1 MAKARLSL
9 IHLFLAGVWLAAL
22 SRPAEAV
29 VPVLVGPLQALLA
42 ILPSLLIA
50 LGGMLLAFFRP
61 SFYKKLAIFLWNQKV
76 FSLCLL
82 AVAAGLVFLSRVG
95 WGTSGPAAS
104 EMRAGSDWPVFRG
117 GPERRGAVL
126 DAPEPTLPETIWS
139 FKSDAKCIYAS
150 PAIVG
155 NRLYVTTAEKGVF
168 TDRGAILCLD
178 AETGGEV
185 WRYSPRDFR
194 ATFSSPSVVVGGTSP
209 SRVSRRGD
217 TPPTGDGYV
226 VVGEG
231 LHYTTDARINCLD
244 LKGNLVWELRT
255 KSHVESAP
263 CIYNGRVYI
272 GAGDDG
278 YYCIDLAPGPDG
290 KPNVVWHLDGKKY
303 PDCETAHLV
312 ADGMVFLGLGM
323 GGNAILGLDAETG
336 KELWRLEAPYPV
348 FAPPALADGKLYVGM
363 GNGNYVETAEQV
375 RDNVLKKMRDAGK
388 SAAELTEAEKRL
400 GPAGEVWCIEP
411 KTGKV
416 LWKFPTPQVILG
428 AIVVGGG
435 SGTVGGTSPSRDT
448 VGGTSASRESRGT
461 EAPPTMSDRI
471 YFGARDGQFYCLS
484 TAGKLIKSWHAH
496 EPILA
501 SPAVG
506 GEFAYVVTN
515 SGRLHCLKADTLE
528 PVWDTSLG
536 QGANFISSPTLALGH
551 IYVGTEQDGLKCIG
565 RRGEKLPPLWT
576 GMERG
581 GSDGSSLP
589 ERGQLLWRYPKETN
603 DKFAVTAPIV
613 PWGDGLA
620 VPCTLDGKAMLL
632 KLKLGRGIEDEQRVV
647 MKTEYDKPVSVTS
660 TASLGEMAAI
670 VFGNRYL
677 ARNRTYYD
685 HRGKSLHFYPL
696 RNTSGGC
703 ALDRRHAYVWCDALV
718 LACLSLTG
726 SSDPPRNT
734 PAPQDDRDGRLPSV
748 WYAEVGPG
756 GLPPA
761 PGEGILT
768 VATNTELLALDDST
782 GTVLWRVPLKETPL
796 FGPVRLP
803 KGIVLATPKGIAVH
817 KIVDGSVAWTVDCG
831 PLAAPLNADADRI
844 AAITKAGELLVLAS
858 SDGKQLAK
866 VSDVAGRVPPL
877 LLGDKVLFVNK
888 DLTLLREGEDVP
900 VQWARTAWL
909 GNVVTPLVLLDGC
922 VYFATE
928 TKGVVC
934 VGALKR

>member
-1 MAKARLSL
+1 M
-9 IHLFLAGVWLAAL
+9 WLAAL
-22 SRPAEAV
+22 APQAEAV

-50 LGGMLLAFFRP
+50 LGGMVLAFFRP

-76 FSLCLL
+76 FSLCL
-82 AVAAGLVFLSRVG
+82 AGAIAGFVMLSRAG
-95 WGTSGPAAS
+95 WGRTGPAAG
-104 EMRAGSDWPVFRG
+104 EARAGSDWPAFRG
-117 GPERRGAVL
+117 GPHRRGAVL
-126 DAPEPTLPETIWS
+126 DGTPEPTLPETIWS
-139 FKSDAKCIYAS
+139 FKSGAKCIYAS

-155 NRLYVTTAEKGVF
+155 NRLFITTAEKGVF
-168 TDRGAILCLD
+168 TDRGAVLCLD
-178 AETGGEV
+178 ADTGGEV
-185 WRYSPRDFR
+185 WRYSPSNFR
-194 ATFSSPSVVVGGTSP
+194 ATFSSPSVK
-209 SRVSRRGD
+209 
-217 TPPTGDGYV
+217 DGFV

-244 LKGNLVWELRT
+244 TNGNLLWELRT

-278 YYCIDLAPGPDG
+278 YYCIDLKPGPGG
-290 KPNVVWHLDGKKY
+290 KPNVVWHLDGKDY

-336 KELWRLEAPYPV
+336 KELWRLDAPYPV
-348 FAPPALADGKLYVGM
+348 FAPPGLADGRLYVGM

-388 SAAELTEAEKRL
+388 SQAELAEAEKRL

-416 LWKFPTPQVILG
+416 LWTFKTPQVILG
-428 AIVVGGG
+428 AVAVAG
-435 SGTVGGTSPSRDT
+435 
-448 VGGTSASRESRGT
+448 
-461 EAPPTMSDRI
+461 DRL

-496 EPILA
+496 EPLLA

-515 SGRLHCLKADTLE
+515 SGRLHCLKTDTLE

-632 KLKLGRGIEDEQRVV
+632 KLKLGRGIEDEQRVIWQ
-647 MKTEYDKPVSVTS
+647 
-660 TASLGEMAAI
+660 ASFRNPIRIAPATLGE
-670 VFGNRYL
+670 
-677 ARNRTYYD
+677 T
-685 HRGKSLHFYPL
+685 LHVVDGVTGDIDRAFHS
-696 RNTSGGC
+696 SG
-703 ALDRRHAYVWCDALV
+703 A
-718 LACLSLTG
+718 G
-726 SSDPPRNT
+726 SQNPP
-734 PAPQDDRDGRLPSV
+734 PAPIKADASGHFVIARGLSYAWRDGETLGCEGDAKAFKGWAV
-748 WYAEVGPG
+748 KLGPG

-803 KGIVLATPKGIAVH
+803 KGIVLAMPKGIVVH

-909 GNVVTPLVLLDGC
+909 GAVTTPLVLLDGC
-922 VYFATE
+922 VYFATDA
-928 TKGVVC
+928 KGVVC
-934 VGALKR
+934 VGAGRR

>member
-1 MAKARLSL
+1 MRLAPKLRCMALVGTWL
-9 IHLFLAGVWLAAL
+9 LALC
-22 SRPAEAV
+22 SPAEAV
-29 VPVLVGPLQALLA
+29 VPVIVGPLQALLA
-42 ILPSLLIA
+42 ILPSLLVA
-50 LGGMLLAFFRP
+50 LGGALLAFLRP
-61 SFYKKLAIFLWNQKV
+61 SFYKKLAFFLWNQKL
-76 FSLCLL
+76 FTLCLA
-82 AVAAGLVFLSRVG
+82 AVVAGVVFLSRAG
-95 WGTSGPAAS
+95 WGTSVPAATAL
-104 EMRAGSDWPVFRG
+104 RAGSDWPAFRG
-117 GPERRGAVL
+117 GPTRRGAVL
-126 DAPEPTLPETIWS
+126 DAPEPTLPDVVWN

-150 PAIVG
+150 PAVVG

-168 TDRGAILCLD
+168 TDRGAVLCLD
-178 AETGGEV
+178 AETGAEV

-194 ATFSSPSVVVGGTSP
+194 ATFSSPSVAG
-209 SRVSRRGD
+209 
-217 TPPTGDGYV
+217 GYV

-244 LKGNLVWELRT
+244 TKGNLVWELRT

-278 YYCIDLAPGPDG
+278 YYCIDLKPGPDG
-290 KPNVVWHLDGKKY
+290 KPNVLWHLDGKKY

-312 ADGMVFLGLGM
+312 ADGMVLLGLGM

-336 KELWRLEAPYPV
+336 KELWRLDAPYPV

-388 SAAELTEAEKRL
+388 SQAELAEAEKRL
-400 GPAGEVWCIEP
+400 GPAGEVWCIEA
-411 KTGKV
+411 KSGKV
-416 LWKFPTPQVILG
+416 LWRFKTPQVILG
-428 AIVVGGG
+428 AIAVAG
-435 SGTVGGTSPSRDT
+435 
-448 VGGTSASRESRGT
+448 
-461 EAPPTMSDRI
+461 DRL

-484 TAGKLIKSWHAH
+484 TAGRLIKGWHAH
-496 EPILA
+496 EPLLA

-506 GEFAYVVTN
+506 GEFVYVVTN

-565 RRGEKLPPLWT
+565 RRGEKLPPLWS

-589 ERGQLLWRYPKETN
+589 ERGQLLWRYPKDPEAS
-603 DKFAVTAPIV
+603 KFAVTAPIV

-632 KLKLGRGIEDEQRVV
+632 KLKLGRGIEDEQRVI
-647 MKTEYDKPVSVTS
+647 MKTEYDKRVSVTS
-660 TASLGEMAAI
+660 AAPAASLGEMAAI
-670 VFGNRYL
+670 VFDNRYL

-685 HRGKSLHFYPL
+685 HRGKSWHFYPL
-696 RNTSGGC
+696 RNASGGC
-703 ALDRRHAYVWCDALV
+703 ALDRKHAYVWCSAGI
-718 LACLSLTG
+718 LSCFLLEG
-726 SSDPPRNT
+726 SMGLPRNEAA
-734 PAPQDDRDGRLPSV
+734 APQDDRAASLPSV
-748 WYAEVGPG
+748 WFAEIGPG

-761 PGEGILT
+761 PGEGILS
-768 VATNTELLALDDST
+768 VATNTELMALDDST

-844 AAITKAGELLVLAS
+844 AAITRSGELLVLAA

-877 LLGDKVLFVNK
+877 LLGDKVLFVNR

-909 GNVVTPLVLLDGC
+909 GTVTTPLVLLDGC

-934 VGALKR
+934 IGAPRR

>member
-1 MAKARLSL
+1 MGRTGLRPR
-9 IHLFLAGVWLAAL
+9 HLLLVGVWLLAVGGQ
-22 SRPAEAV
+22 AEAV

-42 ILPSLLIA
+42 ILPWLLSA
-50 LGGMLLAFFRP
+50 LGGMLVAFFRP
-61 SFYKKLAIFLWNQKV
+61 SFYVKLARFLWHQKV
-76 FSLCLL
+76 FTAILIGV
-82 AVAAGLVFLSRVG
+82 VAGIVFAARHN
-95 WGTSGPAAS
+95 WGGAGPAAG
-104 EMRAGSDWPVFRG
+104 EMRAGSDWPAFRG
-117 GPERRGAVL
+117 GPSRRAAVL
-126 DAPEPTLPETIWS
+126 DAPEPTLPETIWN

-150 PAIVG
+150 PAVIG

-168 TDRGAILCLD
+168 TDRGAVLCLD

-185 WRYSPRDFR
+185 WRYSPSNFR
-194 ATFSSPSVVVGGTSP
+194 ATFSSPSVK
-209 SRVSRRGD
+209 
-217 TPPTGDGYV
+217 DGYL

-231 LHYTTDARINCLD
+231 LHYTTDSRINCLD
-244 LKGNLVWELRT
+244 LKGNLLWELRT

-278 YYCIDLAPGPDG
+278 YYCIDLKPGPDG

-323 GGNAILGLDAETG
+323 AGNAVLGLDAETG
-336 KELWRLEAPYPV
+336 KEVWRLDTPYPA

-388 SAAELTEAEKRL
+388 SAAELAEAEKRL

-411 KTGKV
+411 MTGKK
-416 LWKFPTPQVILG
+416 LWAFQTPQVILG
-428 AIVVGGG
+428 AIAVAG
-435 SGTVGGTSPSRDT
+435 
-448 VGGTSASRESRGT
+448 
-461 EAPPTMSDRI
+461 DRL

-484 TAGKLIKSWHAH
+484 TAGRLIKSWNAY

-632 KLKLGRGIEDEQRVV
+632 KLKLGRQIEDEQRVV
-647 MKTEYDKPVSVTS
+647 IKHNSPRLIQIAP
-660 TASLGEMAAI
+660 ASLGEMAFVADGSPGQI
-670 VFGNRYL
+670 GRELFCYAGDGTPVWGFG
-677 ARNRTYYD
+677 
-685 HRGKSLHFYPL
+685 L
-696 RNTSGGC
+696 RRDGTGSFAMDRSHAYAWGTAGTLGC
-703 ALDRRHAYVWCDALV
+703 APVDGGVKRPRRPGML
-718 LACLSLTG
+718 LSGTG
-726 SSDPPRNT
+726 GSP
-734 PAPQDDRDGRLPSV
+734 L
-748 WYAEVGPG
+748 WYAEPGAG

-761 PGEGILT
+761 PGEGILA

-782 GTVLWRVPLKETPL
+782 GTVLWRVQLKETPL

-803 KGIVLATPKGIAVH
+803 KGIVLAMPKGIAVH
-817 KIVDGSVAWTVDCG
+817 KIVDGSVALAVDCG

-844 AAITKAGELLVLAS
+844 AAITKSGELLVLAA

-909 GNVVTPLVLLDGC
+909 GTVTTPLVLLDGN

-928 TKGVVC
+928 SKGVVC
-934 VGALKR
+934 IGAPKR

>member
-1 MAKARLSL
+1 MAKVRVGLL
-9 IHLFLAGVWLAAL
+9 YLFLAGVWLAAL

-61 SFYKKLAIFLWNQKV
+61 SFYKKLAVFLWNQKV
-76 FSLCLL
+76 FSLCLI
-82 AVAAGLVFLSRVG
+82 AGMTGLVFLSRAG

-117 GPERRGAVL
+117 GLERRGAVL
-126 DAPEPTLPETIWS
+126 DAPEPTLPEVVWS

-150 PAIVG
+150 PAVIG

-168 TDRGAILCLD
+168 ADRGAVLCLD

-185 WRYSPRDFR
+185 WRYSPRNFR
-194 ATFSSPSVVVGGTSP
+194 ATFSSPSVK
-209 SRVSRRGD
+209 
-217 TPPTGDGYV
+217 DGYL

-244 LKGNLVWELRT
+244 LKGNLLWELRT

-263 CIYNGRVYI
+263 CIYNGRVYV

-278 YYCIDLAPGPDG
+278 YYCIDLKPGPDG

-323 GGNAILGLDAETG
+323 AGNAILGLDAETG
-336 KELWRLEAPYPV
+336 KELWRLDAPYPV

-388 SAAELTEAEKRL
+388 SQAELADAEKRL

-411 KTGKV
+411 KTGKK
-416 LWKFPTPQVILG
+416 LWDFKTPQVVLG

-435 SGTVGGTSPSRDT
+435 SGT

-461 EAPPTMSDRI
+461 EAPPTTEDRI
-471 YFGARDGQFYCLS
+471 YFGARDGQFYCVS
-484 TAGKLIKSWHAH
+484 TAGKLLKSWHAH

-528 PVWDTSLG
+528 PVWDVSLG

-603 DKFAVTAPIV
+603 DKFVVTAPIV

-632 KLKLGRGIEDEQRVV
+632 KLKLGRGLEDAHRVALKEQWDGPMRIA
-647 MKTEYDKPVSVTS
+647 PA
-660 TASLGEMAAI
+660 ASLGEAAFI
-670 VFGNRYL
+670 ELGSDGAAYHGFHC
-677 ARNRTYYD
+677 YYD
-685 HRGKSLHFYPL
+685 DGGMKVWAFYL
-696 RNTSGGC
+696 RTGASGSA
-703 ALDRRHAYVWCDALV
+703 ALDRRHVYVWHDAKT
-718 LACLSLTG
+718 LACVSPEGAATVMRKHGGGPKGCTG
-726 SSDPPRNT
+726 VFIPP
-734 PAPQDDRDGRLPSV
+734 V
-748 WYAEVGPG
+748 WKAEIGAG

-761 PGEGILT
+761 PGEGILS
-768 VATNTELLALDDST
+768 VATRTELLALDDST

-817 KIVDGSVAWTVDCG
+817 KIVDGSVAWAVDCG

-844 AAITKAGELLVLAS
+844 AAITKSGELLLLAA
-858 SDGKQLAK
+858 SDGRQLAK

-909 GNVVTPLVLLDGC
+909 GNVITPLVLLDGC
-922 VYFATE
+922 VYFVTAE
-928 TKGVVC
+928 KGVVC
-934 VGALKR
+934 VGAGRR

>member
-1 MAKARLSL
+1 MSSAKSRPVSL
-9 IHLFLAGVWLAAL
+9 LFLVGVWLVAL

-50 LGGMLLAFFRP
+50 LGGMVLAFFRP
-61 SFYKKLAIFLWNQKV
+61 SFYKKLALFLWHQKV
-76 FSLCLL
+76 FSVCLV
-82 AVAAGLVFLSRVG
+82 AVIAGLVVLSRVG
-95 WGTSGPAAS
+95 WGRGGPAAT
-104 EMRAGSDWPVFRG
+104 EMRAGSDWPAFRG
-117 GPERRGAVL
+117 GPSRRGAIL
-126 DAPEPTLPETIWS
+126 DAPEPTLPEAIWS
-139 FKSDAKCIYAS
+139 FKSDAKCIFAS
-150 PAIVG
+150 PAVIG

-168 TDRGAILCLD
+168 TDRGAVLCLD
-178 AETGGEV
+178 AETGAEV
-185 WRYSPRDFR
+185 WRYSPSSFR
-194 ATFSSPSVVVGGTSP
+194 ATFSSPSVEGG
-209 SRVSRRGD
+209 
-217 TPPTGDGYV
+217 YL

-231 LHYTTDARINCLD
+231 LHYTADARINCLD
-244 LKGNLVWELRT
+244 TQGNLLWELRT
-255 KSHVESAP
+255 RSHVESAP
-263 CIYNGRVYI
+263 CIYNGRVYV

-278 YYCIDLAPGPDG
+278 YYCVDLKPGPDG
-290 KPNVVWHLDGKKY
+290 KPNVVWHLDGKRY

-323 GGNAILGLDAETG
+323 SGNAVLGLDAETG
-336 KELWRLEAPYPV
+336 KELWRLDAPYPV

-388 SAAELTEAEKRL
+388 PAAELADAEKRL

-416 LWKFPTPQVILG
+416 LWTFKTPQVVLG
-428 AIVVGGG
+428 AIAVAG
-435 SGTVGGTSPSRDT
+435 
-448 VGGTSASRESRGT
+448 
-461 EAPPTMSDRI
+461 DRL
-471 YFGARDGQFYCLS
+471 YFGARDGQFYCVS

-496 EPILA
+496 EPVLA

-506 GEFAYVVTN
+506 GEFVYVVTN

-528 PVWDTSLG
+528 PVWDTTLG
-536 QGANFISSPTLALGH
+536 QGANFISSPALALGH
-551 IYVGTEQDGLKCIG
+551 IYVGTEQDGLKCLG
-565 RRGEKLPPLWT
+565 RRGEKLPPLWS

-620 VPCTLDGKAMLL
+620 VPCTDDGKAMLL
-632 KLKLGRGIEDEQRVV
+632 KLKLGRGIEDKQRVV
-647 MKTEYDKPVSVTS
+647 WKADFPK
-660 TASLGEMAAI
+660 
-670 VFGNRYL
+670 
-677 ARNRTYYD
+677 
-685 HRGKSLHFYPL
+685 PL
-696 RNTSGGC
+696 RIAPATLGDSAFVVHGSVGDAERTLTRYDLSRTDLGLGLLVGNDASG
-703 ALDRRHAYVWCDALV
+703 ALAADRRHVYYWRHATELV
-718 LACLSLTG
+718 TVS
-726 SSDPPRNT
+726 P
-734 PAPQDDRDGRLPSV
+734 DDMAGRLRTPSPQRRGGDCTV
-748 WYAEVGPG
+748 GPPPYRWWPAEVGVG

-782 GTVLWRVPLKETPL
+782 GTVLWRVRLKDAPL

-817 KIVDGSVAWTVDCG
+817 KIVDGSVAWAVDCG

-844 AAITKAGELLVLAS
+844 AAITKSGELLVLAA

-888 DLTLLREGEDVP
+888 DLTLLREGEDLP
-900 VQWARTAWL
+900 VQWARTSWL
-909 GNVVTPLVLLDGC
+909 GTVTTPLVLLDGH

-934 VGALKR
+934 VGAPVRR